1 MILINAKQSLVNNA
15 VNKRSAAGELLCLMQ
30 TIHSL
35 ITTSATKTKDW
46 SQNDQADNRR
56 FSSTPHRLPS
66 EAYRVT
72 QIGTADPG
80 GDSKGL
86 LT

>member
-1 MILINAKQSLVNNA
+1 MFDSVNE
-15 VNKRSAAGELLCLMQ
+15 RSAARELLCLMQ

-35 ITTSATKTKDW
+35 ITASATLTKDW
-46 SQNDQADNRR
+46 SQNEQADNRR

-72 QIGTADPG
+72 QIGTAEPG

-86 LT
+86 LS